1 MTKANPMIA
10 NLAGKDQFQKLLNDA
25 SFHYADDSGGE
36 WGRGAQLV
44 IDAVKVVIE
53 NKWRFWQIKEA
64 HRESAPLVTFDQVME
79 QVCNIAYR
87 GT

>member
-36 WGRGAQLV
+36 WGQGAQLV